1 MYEFLLSQIKSIIDY
16 MQAGGIVMFPLFI
29 ISFVMWALIVERIL
43 FFNLFSR
50 MDIKR
55 MILER
60 ISGQREG
67 EIRLS
72 MYPLLDKNIPI
83 IKTLALIAPLL
94 GLLGTVTGMIK
105 TFGVISMFGTGNVKL
120 MTKGISEA
128 LITTQTGLI
137 VAIPGLYM
145 SRFLERRSERIKH
158 DLDSAIMYAKRHI

>member
-1 MYEFLLSQIKSIIDY
+1 MCELILRQIKSIIDY
-16 MQAGGIVMFPLFI
+16 MQAGGIVMLPLFF

-43 FFNLFSR
+43 FFNSFSR
-50 MDIKR
+50 MDVKN
-55 MILER
+55 MMLER
-60 ISGQREG
+60 ILGQREG
-67 EIRLS
+67 EIRRS
-72 MYPLLDKNIPI
+72 MYPLIDKHIPI

-105 TFGVISMFGTGNVKL
+105 TFGVISMFGTGNVRL

-158 DLDSAIMYAKRHI
+158 DLNSVIIYAKRHT